1 MKEKMEVERR
11 WLLALFAIG
20 ALGAR
25 ADFEVY
31 FLRHGETYWNRT
43 KILQGSVSDTMLTR
57 RGVRMAERTAEG
69 LRRSGVRFDRI
80 YASPYRRAKETAD
93 VIARAYGLE
102 VIPEPRLREM
112 CFGCYEGL
120 HYEKGRYADENLRL
134 FFESPE
140 RYVPQGA
147 NAESF
152 LQVGRRL
159 HDFLESE
166 LVPLDGKVGRV
177 LCVAHSLVLKSLLRE
192 LFGDELPATAKA
204 PIQRNCSVHVLRF
217 SQGKFELREASRIFY
232 DPAEFEV
239 APSEVEHFTVQY
251 VAGSELN
258 VGDLYLPTNLSA
270 TTELVLQIHGGGWS
284 KMSRQ
289 DASGISRRLAERGY
303 AVYNVDYRLA
313 SPEHPWPACA
323 EDCLAA
329 ARFLLDGG
337 IRAYGIM
344 PQNIWIMG
352 ASAGGHLALWTGFHL
367 PCKQVRG
374 VISISGIADTVPDAV
389 AHPGRYQGL
398 FGGRTPSAEDLA
410 SVSLLPFAA
419 RSGLRILQTHAR
431 EDMVV
436 PIASARNFAEAYRRN
451 GGDVTFFDYSRDDEP
466 NCGGHCIW
474 PKDVQP
480 MRARLLLL
488 LEKAIDD
495 FMKGSR

>member
-1 MKEKMEVERR
+1 MGR
-11 WLLALFAIG
+11 WGLLALFAIV

-31 FLRHGETYWNRT
+31 FLRHGETFWNRA

-102 VIPEPRLREM
+102 SVPEPRLREM
-112 CFGCYEGL
+112 CFGRYEGL
-120 HYEKGRYADENLRL
+120 HYEKGRYADDNLRL

-152 LQVGRRL
+152 AQVGRRL
-159 HDFLESE
+159 RDFLEGE
-166 LVPLDGKVGRV
+166 LAPLDGKVGRV

-192 LFGDELPATAKA
+192 LFGDTLPAAAKA
-204 PIQRNCSVHVLRF
+204 PIQRNCCVHVLRY
-217 SQGKFELREASRIFY
+217 SRGKFELKEASRIFY
-232 DPAEFEV
+232 DPAEFES
-239 APSEVEHFTVQY
+239 ASRETELFTVRY
-251 VAGSELN
+251 ADGSASN
-258 VGDLYLPTNLSA
+258 VGDLHLPANLSA
-270 TTELVLQIHGGGWS
+270 STELVLQIHGGGWT

-303 AVYNVDYRLA
+303 AVYNIDYRLA
-313 SPEHPWPACA
+313 SPGQPWPACA

-329 ARFLLDGG
+329 ARFLLNGG
-337 IRAYGIM
+337 VRAYGLQ
-344 PQNIWIMG
+344 PQSIWIMG

-367 PCKQVRG
+367 PREQVRG
-374 VISISGIADTVPDAV
+374 VISVSGIADAVPDAE

-398 FGGRTPSAEDLA
+398 FGGRTPSAEEIA

-419 RSGLRILQTHAR
+419 RPGPRVLQTHAR
-431 EDMVV
+431 EDTVV

-451 GGDVTFFDYSRDDEP
+451 GGDVTLCDYSRDDEP